1 MIIVQLRHLVRRRP
15 PSAPPAPEPPAA
27 LPQPP
32 LLAAHDDLREP
43 GAPPIAG
50 ASRLQLIALLML
62 IGR

>member
-15 PSAPPAPEPPAA
+15 PSAPQPEQPIAAPA
-27 LPQPP
+27 PP